1 VDHNATQELVTGE
14 MRLRDRHVVMW
25 NLEDDDA
32 TDVRNF
38 IPAYLVKVANDV
50 FEVMDDKDDVC
61 FATLSRDILSEMWG
75 NEVRFPCSEFVQHC
89 KDNCLFFDGSNQR
102 IDGLGHEVSPIRQ
115 ELREEAA
122 KNMDRSSRKV
132 MKRIKSRSA
141 VVSIGDVVQVPLVQ
155 QDRSKVDAGNLTG
168 VVVNI
173 NNTFG
178 ICQVAVK
185 TGVLRPW
192 YVYHK
197 LRVVTGAGNNRVLMD
212 LETAFQGWR
221 TMKII
226 APRTAAINESIVGG
240 QGIFSCKCKG
250 KCISNICLCFKNNKC
265 NPFCVFQKVI
275 HSYFTFYKKKLLFV
289 FSKK

>member
-1 VDHNATQELVTGE
+1 
-14 MRLRDRHVVMW
+14 
-25 NLEDDDA
+25 
-32 TDVRNF
+32 
-38 IPAYLVKVANDV
+38 
-50 FEVMDDKDDVC
+50 
-61 FATLSRDILSEMWG
+61 
-75 NEVRFPCSEFVQHC
+75 
-89 KDNCLFFDGSNQR
+89 
-102 IDGLGHEVSPIRQ
+102 
-115 ELREEAA
+115 
-122 KNMDRSSRKV
+122 
-132 MKRIKSRSA
+132 
-141 VVSIGDVVQVPLVQ
+141 
-155 QDRSKVDAGNLTG
+155 LTG

-250 KCISNICLCFKNNKC
+250 KCISNICLCFKNNRTCTSACHRNSKC
-265 NPFCVFQKVI
+265 CENHDQEKLD
-275 HSYFTFYKKKLLFV
+275 KKTAQQQDGKTNE
-289 FSKK
+289 KRNTRPKRTAD